1 MRCPFCGPHVGVQP
15 IVGRNEHC
23 FAIDVRDQILVGSR
37 IIVPR
42 QHRTSPF
49 ELTAEEITAT
59 FELLRIAKFEID
71 SSMSPDGYNIGWNCG
86 KIAGQEVFHTHLHVI
101 PRFRDEP
108 LAGKGIRYWL
118 KQENNRRRAQ
128 YQQGN

>member
-1 MRCPFCGPHVGVQP
+1 MQCPFCHPQVEAEP

-23 FAIDVRDQILVGSR
+23 LAINVQDEILIGSR

-49 ELTAEEITAT
+49 EMTEEEIVAT
-59 FELLRIAKFEID
+59 FELLRTARSEMD

-86 KIAGQEVFHTHLHVI
+86 AIAGQEVLHTHLHVI

-108 LAGKGIRYWL
+108 LAGKGIRFWI
-118 KQENNRRRAQ
+118 KQESNRRP
-128 YQQGN
+128 GE